1 MRNGILWIGK
11 AIPWVKDSI
20 LWFAVVIIGAAA
32 VLLVQ
37 TGGINERGFTPTATR
52 TAWST
57 LEVLD
62 VHTPSLAP
70 TGGWFETPLPTSA
83 WVTKTPTK
91 TPRGWVSPTP
101 TPEVETQITEE
112 PK

>member
-1 MRNGILWIGK
+1 MKNDIWWMKDGILW
-11 AIPWVKDSI
+11 A
-20 LWFAVVIIGAAA
+20 AVIVISTVA

-37 TGGINERGFTPTATR
+37 TGGINPAGFAPTATR
-52 TAWST
+52 TSWNT

-62 VHTPSLAP
+62 MGTPSITP

-101 TPEVETQITEE
+101 TLEAEPQTTEE